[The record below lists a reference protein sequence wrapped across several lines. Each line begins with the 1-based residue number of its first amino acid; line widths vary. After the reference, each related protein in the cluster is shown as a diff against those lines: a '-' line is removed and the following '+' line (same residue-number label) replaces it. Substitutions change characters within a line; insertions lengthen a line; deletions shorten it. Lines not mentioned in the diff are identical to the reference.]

1 MLYAY
6 FLEWKIANIE
16 ITVIFYT
23 VMTTLSAIKS
33 MNYSIRTTLA
43 FLFYWAVVVAQLA
56 ERLLTIS
63 EVHRFE
69 TNYCQNFIMKTFTV
83 SFFKDEN
90 KEKRDREC
98 PIFLNKT
105 IHVLLYCRH
114 NKFSKDT
121 LKYGL
126 PVLISQKPFACKLAL
141 C

>member
-1 MLYAY
+1 
-6 FLEWKIANIE
+6 
-16 ITVIFYT
+16 
-23 VMTTLSAIKS
+23 MTTLNAIKS

-69 TNYCQNFIMKTFTV
+69 TNYCQTFTV

-114 NKFSKDT
+114 SKVRTAGPDFAET
-121 LKYGL
+121 FCLQ
-126 PVLISQKPFACKLAL
+126 ISAL
-141 C
+141 LMLNTEGQTEHKKWRFPDIH